1 MFNSKKG
8 KTERDGKSIMVI
20 DPDRLVSD
28 LVEYNFGQEGFRVQ
42 QVYSLD
48 DAYSQDLS
56 QFSLFILD
64 MDTDEHSVLQFI
76 ETMRSDGATVDIPI
90 IICSDAATSDYIV
103 ECLNAGADDFVIKPF
118 SMRVMLARV
127 RSVLSR
133 K

>member
-1 MFNSKKG
+1 
-8 KTERDGKSIMVI
+8 MVI